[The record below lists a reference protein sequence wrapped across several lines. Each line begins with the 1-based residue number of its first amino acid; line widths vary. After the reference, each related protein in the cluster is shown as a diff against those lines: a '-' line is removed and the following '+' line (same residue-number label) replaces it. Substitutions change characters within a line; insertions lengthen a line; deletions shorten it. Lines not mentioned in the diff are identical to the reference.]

1 MRAYPIKSR
10 MSNQRSPFL
19 YIAIALVAVIGG
31 YLIWYNFLQ
40 PEPSDVVGT
49 KFGNKILDQEIT
61 GIDGESIMFSDYE
74 GSILVIDFMAPWC
87 APCKAQIPIL
97 NNVNSIPS
105 VEVITINV
113 DPNYNM
119 TFLQR
124 FGEEEGVDWFFGH
137 APSTALDFEVSAI
150 PTVIIVDQEGVIVY
164 RGFFT
169 GAKDF
174 ERVLS
179 PLLG

>member
-1 MRAYPIKSR
+1 
-10 MSNQRSPFL
+10 MSEQRSPFL
-19 YIAIALVAVIGG
+19 YIGIVLVVAVAG
-31 YLIWYNFLQ
+31 YLIWFNYFQ
-40 PEPSDVVGT
+40 PQPSDEIGIN
-49 KFGNKILDQEIT
+49 FGNRILDQEIA
-61 GIDGESIMFSDYE
+61 GVVSGSVKFSDYE

-87 APCKAQIPIL
+87 APCKDQIPIL
-97 NNVNSIPS
+97 NEVDSIPG

-119 TFLQR
+119 TTLQE
-124 FGEEEGVDWFFGH
+124 FGEEEGIHWFYGH
-137 APSTALDFEVSAI
+137 SPFTALDFEVAGI
-150 PTVIIVDQEGVIVY
+150 PTVIVVDQEGIIQY